1 MPNKIL
7 NDMGNFLQ
15 LFKKKQSE
23 TGGEKSK
30 LISDG
35 SHTEMTEL
43 PQNDDFEN
51 LVKMKEA
58 TKLIKSSPPTVRK
71 YAKLGY
77 YKEYRFGEKLVYYDR
92 KEILAFILNKNFK
105 K

>member
-1 MPNKIL
+1 
-7 NDMGNFLQ
+7 MGNFLQ

-23 TGGEKSK
+23 KGGEKSK

-35 SHTEMTEL
+35 SHTEMNEL